1 MAARSASQ
9 PDPEA
14 FASRME
20 SALVAQIGAARFQMW
35 FGASRVLF
43 VPGQGEAI
51 VAFASEEF
59 HKWLEHTF
67 GGAIRT
73 AAHRVLG
80 ADANVRFV
88 TDAELFKPESIE
100 PLEAEAFGPPTGK
113 KSFDNP
119 TTTSRKPKEGPTR
132 RWKTLAD
139 FIVGASNRVAHAA
152 ALSAIENPTDCGN
165 PLVLHGPVGTG
176 KTHLLEGIY
185 VGLRRNHPEFKPRY
199 ITAEDFTTRF
209 VQASRFEKHDAFRR
223 QFRECD
229 ALLIDDLH
237 FLATKPGTQREF
249 VHTLDSLVADGRL
262 VAVTTDCHPR
272 LAEELMP
279 ELVDRLVGGAVWPV
293 QPPDDQ
299 TRHEILKKKSGGSP
313 AIPESVLKF
322 LAGNLR
328 GNVRELEGAIHSI
341 RHFAKHTGRPVELG
355 MIREALGDLL
365 RHAVRTVSVQDVD
378 DAVCRVLRL
387 ASGAL
392 QSKARTWAT
401 SHPRML
407 AIFLCRKHTSAT
419 HGEIAKHFGA
429 QTHSAAVAAE
439 KRVRAW
445 IQKDEKLTVGERMWS
460 IRDLVD
466 RLERE
471 LQR

>member
-9 PDPEA
+9 HDPDA

-20 SALVAQIGAARFQMW
+20 SALVAQIGTARFQMW

-43 VPGQGEAI
+43 VPGGSDVI
-51 VAFASEEF
+51 VAVANTPFQE
-59 HKWLEHTF
+59 WLEPTF
-67 GGAIRT
+67 GNAIRV
-73 AAHRVLG
+73 AARNVAGH
-80 ADANVRFV
+80 DAKVRFV
-88 TDAELFKPESIE
+88 TDAELFKPKALE
-100 PLEAEAFGPPTGK
+100 PLESEPEPEAPSTPTK
-113 KSFDNP
+113 KAAAP
-119 TTTSRKPKEGPTR
+119 VRKKEGPAR

-139 FIVGASNRVAHAA
+139 FVVGASNRVAHAA
-152 ALSAIENPTDCGN
+152 ALSAVESPIDCGN

-176 KTHLLEGIY
+176 KTHLLEGIFH
-185 VGLRRNHPEFKPRY
+185 GLRKAHPESRPRY
-199 ITAEDFTTRF
+199 ITAEEFTTRF

-237 FLATKPGTQREF
+237 FLATRPGTQREF

-279 ELVDRLVGGAVWPV
+279 ELIDRLVGGAVWPL

-299 TRHEILKKKSGGSP
+299 TRLEILKKKSGGSP

-322 LAGNLR
+322 LAGHLR

-341 RHFAKHTGRPVELG
+341 RHFAKHTGRPIELG

-365 RHAVRTVSVQDVD
+365 RHTVRTVSLQDID

-387 ASGAL
+387 AGGAL

-407 AIFLCRKHTSAT
+407 AIYLCRKHTSAT

-445 IQKDEKLTVGERMWS
+445 IQKDEKLSIGERQWS